1 VTKRDEGRGKRDAAL
16 RAHSPFR
23 IFRRALLVAVLAA
36 TARVSHA
43 QALASSAVD
52 TTATGRTD
60 RIFAQWDRTDSPG
73 CAVGVFRDGR
83 IAYARGYGMA
93 NLELGVA
100 LSPQSVLDIGST
112 SKQFTAMSVVLL
124 ARHGKL
130 SLDDDVRKHIPELP
144 AYDKPVTVRHLL
156 THTSGLRDY
165 LTLWYLAGID
175 DADFTTEAEALDI
188 IRRQKVL
195 NFLPG
200 EQRLYSNSGFFLASV
215 LVERVSGKSL
225 AQFAQEHIFRPLGMR
240 HTRFNNDHTAIIPG
254 RATGY
259 SRREGG
265 GYSTSMSDFEQ
276 IGDGGVLTSVEDLQR
291 WDENFYTAQVG
302 GRAAAD
308 QLHQRAVLNNG
319 RTETYALGLIVDTYR
334 GLRRVRHGGSWAGY
348 RAELMRFPDQ
358 HFSVAVLCN
367 LAGTDPTTL
376 ARRVAEVFLV
386 PSFAAAADTGS
397 RTASAAGSV
406 TLAARD
412 RERYAGLYQSA
423 RTGELRRVRIRGDSL
438 QLTDLVT
445 ALPLEPAGVDRF
457 RVPGAQGHSEVR
469 FDAARPRSARL
480 ELVYTSDDTLSFDRV
495 QEASPTPR
503 ELAAYAGIYWSE
515 ELGVEY
521 RLEVKDGALVLRRRR
536 SEPVVLVPTYLDA
549 FSATGVLYRFT
560 RSRDRVTEMLVDAGR
575 IRNLRFVRRNR

>member
-1 VTKRDEGRGKRDAAL
+1 MRSVGRGIASFAA
-16 RAHSPFR
+16 AGC
-23 IFRRALLVAVLAA
+23 LAA
-36 TARVSHA
+36 TAPSAHA
-43 QALASSAVD
+43 QASNAAD
-52 TTATGRTD
+52 TTATARTD
-60 RIFAQWDRTDSPG
+60 RIFAQWDRSDSPG

-93 NLELGVA
+93 NLELGVG

-112 SKQFTAMSVVLL
+112 SKQFTAMSLVLL
-124 ARHGKL
+124 ARQGKL

-144 AYDKPVTVRHLL
+144 AYEKPVTVRQLL

-175 DADFTTEAEALDI
+175 DADFTTEAEALEI

-195 NFLPG
+195 NFPPG
-200 EQRLYSNSGFFLASV
+200 EQRLYSNSGFFLAAV

-225 AQFAQEHIFRPLGMR
+225 AQFAEEHIFRPLGMR

-259 SRREGG
+259 ARRESG

-276 IGDGGVLTSVEDLQR
+276 IGDGGVLTSIEDLQR
-291 WDENFYTAQVG
+291 WDENFYTGQVG
-302 GRAAAD
+302 GRTALE

-376 ARRVAEVFLV
+376 ARRVAEVHLA
-386 PSFAAAADTGS
+386 PSFAAAPEA
-397 RTASAAGSV
+397 ASAAPRAPGSV
-406 TLAARD
+406 ALAARD
-412 RERYAGLYQSA
+412 MARYVGLYQSA
-423 RTGELRRVRIRGDSL
+423 RTGELRRIRVRGDTL
-438 QLTDLVT
+438 QFTDLVT
-445 ALPLEPAGVDRF
+445 ALPLEQVGVDRF
-457 RVPGAQGHSEVR
+457 RVPGEQTRPEVR
-469 FDAARPRSARL
+469 FDAARPRSGRL
-480 ELVYTSDDTLSFDRV
+480 ELVYTSGDTLTFDRV
-495 QEASPTPR
+495 AEASPTAR
-503 ELAAYAGIYWSE
+503 ELEAYAGTYWSE
-515 ELGVEY
+515 EVGAEY
-521 RLEVKDGALVLRRRR
+521 RLVVKDGALVLHRRR
-536 SEPVVLVPTYLDA
+536 SEPIVLAPTHADA
-549 FSATGVLYRFT
+549 FVADGVLYRFT
-560 RSRDRVTEMLVDAGR
+560 RERGRVTEMLVDAGR
-575 IRNLRFVRRNR
+575 IRNLRFVRRAG

>member
-1 VTKRDEGRGKRDAAL
+1 VIHREEGRGKRDDAQLA
-16 RAHSPFR
+16 RPPFR
-23 IFRRALLVAVLAA
+23 LPRLALLIATFAA
-36 TARVSHA
+36 TPPAHA
-43 QALASSAVD
+43 QAPASTAVD
-52 TTATGRTD
+52 TTAAARTD
-60 RIFAQWDRTDSPG
+60 RIFAQWDRSDSPG

-112 SKQFTAMSVVLL
+112 SKQFTAMTVVLL
-124 ARHGKL
+124 ARQGKL

-144 AYDKPVTVRHLL
+144 AYEKPVTVRHLL

-215 LVERVSGKSL
+215 LVERASGQSL
-225 AQFAQEHIFRPLGMR
+225 GRLAEDRIFRPLGMR
-240 HTRFNNDHTAIIPG
+240 HTRFNNDHAAIIPG

-259 SRREGG
+259 ARRDGG
-265 GYSTSMSDFEQ
+265 GYSISMSDFEQ
-276 IGDGGVLTSVEDLQR
+276 VGDGGVLTSIEDLQR
-291 WDENFYTAQVG
+291 WDENFYTGQVG
-302 GRAAAD
+302 GRAALD

-319 RTETYALGLIVDTYR
+319 RTETYALGLFVDTYR
-334 GLRRVRHGGSWAGY
+334 GLRRERHGGSWAGY

-367 LAGTDPTTL
+367 LAGTNPTML
-376 ARRVAEVFLV
+376 AQRVAEVYLA
-386 PSFAAAADTGS
+386 PSFAAAPNA
-397 RTASAAGSV
+397 ASPRPSAPGPV

-412 RERYAGLYQSA
+412 MERYVGLYRSA
-423 RTGELRRVRIRGDSL
+423 RTGELRRIRVRGDTL

-445 ALPLEPAGVDRF
+445 AVPLEQAGVDRF
-457 RVPGAQGHSEVR
+457 RVPGEQTGPEVR
-469 FDAARPRSARL
+469 LDAARPRSARL
-480 ELVYTSDDTLSFDRV
+480 ELAYASGDTLIFDRV
-495 QEASPTPR
+495 QDASP
-503 ELAAYAGIYWSE
+503 AARDLEAYTGIYWSE
-515 ELGVEY
+515 EVGAEY
-521 RLEVKDGALVLRRRR
+521 RLEAKDGALVLHRRR
-536 SEPVVLVPTYLDA
+536 SEPIILAPTYADA
-549 FSATGVLYRFT
+549 FSADGVLYRFT
-560 RSRDRVTEMLVDAGR
+560 RARGRVSEMLVDAGR
-575 IRNLRFVRRNR
+575 IRNLRFVRRGG

>member
-1 VTKRDEGRGKRDAAL
+1 VKAVPGGLAC
-16 RAHSPFR
+16 
-23 IFRRALLVAVLAA
+23 LVAAACLAGA
-36 TARVSHA
+36 APGARAQAPASHA
-43 QALASSAVD
+43 AD
-52 TTATGRTD
+52 TMPAARTD
-60 RIFAQWDRTDSPG
+60 RIFAQWDRSDSPG

-100 LSPQSVLDIGST
+100 LSPHSVLDIGST
-112 SKQFTAMSVVLL
+112 SKQFTAMAVVLL
-124 ARHGKL
+124 ARQGKL
-130 SLDDDVRKHIPELP
+130 SLDDDVRRHIPELP
-144 AYDKPVTVRHLL
+144 AYEKPVTVRHLL

-165 LTLWYLAGID
+165 LTLWHLAGID

-215 LVERVSGKSL
+215 LVERVSGRSL
-225 AQFAQEHIFRPLGMR
+225 AQFADEHIFRPLGMR

-259 SRREGG
+259 SRRGGG

-276 IGDGGVLTSVEDLQR
+276 VGDGGVLTSVEDLQR
-291 WDENFYTAQVG
+291 WDENFYTGQVG
-302 GRAAAD
+302 GRAALD

-358 HFSVAVLCN
+358 RVSVAVLCN

-376 ARRVAEVFLV
+376 ARRVAEVYLA
-386 PSFAAAADTGS
+386 PTLAAAPE
-397 RTASAAGSV
+397 TASPSGSGAGSV
-406 TLAARD
+406 ALATRD

-445 ALPLEPAGVDRF
+445 ALPLEPAGADRF
-457 RVPGAQGHSEVR
+457 RVPGAQSGLEVR
-469 FDAARPRSARL
+469 FDPARPSSRRL
-480 ELVYTSDDTLSFDRV
+480 EVLNPSGDTLTFDRV
-495 QEASPTPR
+495 AEASPTTR
-503 ELAAYAGIYWSE
+503 ELHAYAGSYWSE
-515 ELGVEY
+515 EVGTEY
-521 RLEVKDGALVLRRRR
+521 RLEVKDGALVLHRRR
-536 SEPVVLVPTYLDA
+536 SEPIVLAPTYADA
-549 FSATGVLYRFT
+549 FSAKGVLYRFART
-560 RSRDRVTEMLVDAGR
+560 RGRVTEMLVDAGR
-575 IRNLRFVRRNR
+575 IRNLRFVRRGE